1 MGAKDRKS
9 NRKFGSV
16 QALLSLLSTQGEHMQ
31 KVEKQVELE
40 LQQEQVDGKSSGLC
54 VLTPEEIS
62 LVGGGA
68 YSDGAGGNG

>member
-1 MGAKDRKS
+1 
-9 NRKFGSV
+9 
-16 QALLSLLSTQGEHMQ
+16 MQ